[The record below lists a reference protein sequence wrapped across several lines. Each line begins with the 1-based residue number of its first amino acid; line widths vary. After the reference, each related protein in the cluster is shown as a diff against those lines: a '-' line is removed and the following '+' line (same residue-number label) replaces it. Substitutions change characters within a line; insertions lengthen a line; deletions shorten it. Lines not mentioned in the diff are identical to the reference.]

1 MPGYS
6 ADTAVPI
13 DAIIDL
19 TSADLHN
26 PNNTDDAQV
35 GLIVESGEVEEE
47 LIVTSVDADA
57 DEHDVAEMLLSLAE
71 GTI

>member
-1 MPGYS
+1 MHGYS
-6 ADTAVPI
+6 ADSAVLI

-19 TSADLHN
+19 TSVDLHN

-35 GLIVESGEVEEE
+35 GLIVESDEDEEE
-47 LIVTSVDADA
+47 LIVTSIGAAA